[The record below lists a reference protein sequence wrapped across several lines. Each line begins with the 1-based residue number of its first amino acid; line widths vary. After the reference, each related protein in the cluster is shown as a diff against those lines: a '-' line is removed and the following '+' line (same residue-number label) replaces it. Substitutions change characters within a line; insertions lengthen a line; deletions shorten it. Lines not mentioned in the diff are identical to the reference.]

1 MNMAQ
6 RFVIGI
12 DSSTQST
19 KAIVWNEKGQ
29 PISEGRA
36 LISMKMPKP
45 GHAEQDPHEWWDSF
59 KIALGQ
65 AIKKIDPMRVEGIS
79 ISNQRETVAFLD
91 HDGTSLHDAM
101 VWLDERAANEVESL
115 CKIVGGEQIHKI
127 SGKPID
133 PTPVLYRLRWLSKNK
148 PEVLEKTHRI
158 LDVQGYL
165 VFRLTGTAKTS
176 WTSADPFGTFDIH
189 KKVWS
194 STLLDHV
201 GVSTDQFPE
210 ALCPGEEIGKISE
223 KIASEF
229 NLPMNLKVFAGG
241 GDGQCAG
248 LGVNAIAGG
257 RTYMNLGTA
266 IIAGALSKDL
276 RLSNFWRTLISPTG
290 EGYFLES
297 VQRAGAFFV
306 NWFLECLGSG
316 KRTGEIFS
324 RLEGQASKI
333 DIGSEG
339 VIVQTHLSGCM
350 DPHWDPSST
359 GAFLG
364 LRTHHTQAHLYR
376 ASLEA
381 LTLES
386 ARAMKKMASEGVE
399 LQKIN
404 VIGGG
409 AQSPL
414 WMKMI
419 ADAAQLP
426 VQRSLSNEASALG
439 AGISAAVGT
448 GWFANFEEAA
458 AAMTNEAELIEPD
471 QKVAEKWQDLSSKQ
485 ARPYKILKQI

>member
-1 MNMAQ
+1 MTEK
-6 RFVIGI
+6 FVIGI

-29 PISEGRA
+29 PVSEGRA
-36 LISMKMPKP
+36 PISMKMPQP
-45 GHAEQDPHEWWDSF
+45 GHAEQDPEEWWDSF
-59 KIALGQ
+59 IIALRQ
-65 AIKKIDPMRVEGIS
+65 ALQKIDPKRVEGLS

-91 HDGTSLHDAM
+91 QDGTSLHDAM
-101 VWLDERAANEVESL
+101 VWLDERAANEVGGL
-115 CKIVGGEQIHKI
+115 CEVLEGEKIHKI

-133 PTPVLYRLRWLSKNK
+133 PTPVLYRLKWLSKNK
-148 PEVLEKTHRI
+148 PKVLEKTHRI

-194 STLLDHV
+194 STLLDQV
-201 GVSTDQFPE
+201 GVRTNQFPE
-210 ALCPGEEIGKISE
+210 ALCPGKEIGRISE
-223 KIASEF
+223 KITSEF
-229 NLPMNLKVFAGG
+229 NLPINLKIFAGG

-257 RTYMNLGTA
+257 RAYLNLGTA
-266 IIAGALSKDL
+266 IIAGASSQDL

-290 EGYFLES
+290 QGYFLEA

-316 KRTGEIFS
+316 ERTPETFAK
-324 RLEGQASKI
+324 LDEQASKI

-339 VIVQTHLSGCM
+339 VLVQTHLSGCM
-350 DPHWDPSST
+350 DPHWDPQAFGT
-359 GAFLG
+359 FLG

-386 ARAMKKMASEGVE
+386 ARAMQKMVSEGVE
-399 LQKIN
+399 LRKIN
-404 VIGGG
+404 AIGGG
-409 AQSPL
+409 AQSHL

-419 ADAAQLP
+419 ADATQLP

-439 AGISAAVGT
+439 AGISAAVGA
-448 GWFANFEEAA
+448 GWFASFEEAA

-471 QKVAEKWQDLSSKQ
+471 QNVAEKWQDLSMRQSKIYMITK
-485 ARPYKILKQI
+485 AF

>member
-1 MNMAQ
+1 MTEK
-6 RFVIGI
+6 FVIGI

-19 KAIVWNEKGQ
+19 KVIVWNQKGQ
-29 PISEGRA
+29 PVSEGRA
-36 LISMKMPKP
+36 AISMKMPQP
-45 GHAEQDPHEWWDSF
+45 GHAEQDPEEWWDSF
-59 KIALGQ
+59 KIALRQ
-65 AIKKIDPMRVEGIS
+65 ALQKIDSKRVEGLS

-91 HDGTSLHDAM
+91 QDGTSLHDAM
-101 VWLDERAANEVESL
+101 VWLDERAANEVGGL
-115 CKIVGGEQIHKI
+115 CEVLGGEKIHKI

-133 PTPVLYRLRWLSKNK
+133 PTPVLYRLKWLSKNK
-148 PEVLEKTHRI
+148 PKVLEKTHRI

-194 STLLDHV
+194 STLLDQI
-201 GVSTDQFPE
+201 GVRTDQFPE
-210 ALCPGEEIGKISE
+210 ALCPGKEIGRISE
-223 KIASEF
+223 KITSEF
-229 NLPMNLKVFAGG
+229 NLPINLKIIAGG

-257 RTYMNLGTA
+257 RAYLNLGTA
-266 IIAGALSKDL
+266 IIAGASSQDL

-290 EGYFLES
+290 QGYFLEA

-316 KRTGEIFS
+316 ERTPETFA
-324 RLEGQASKI
+324 RLEEQASKI

-339 VIVQTHLSGCM
+339 VLVQTHLSGCM
-350 DPHWDPSST
+350 DPHWDPQAFGT
-359 GAFLG
+359 FLG

-386 ARAMKKMASEGVE
+386 ARAMQKMASEGVE
-399 LQKIN
+399 LRKIN
-404 VIGGG
+404 AIGGG

-419 ADAAQLP
+419 ADATQLP

-439 AGISAAVGT
+439 AGISAAVGA
-448 GWFANFEEAA
+448 GWFASFEEAA

-471 QKVAEKWQDLSSKQ
+471 QNVAEKWQDLSMRQSKIYMITK
-485 ARPYKILKQI
+485 AF

>member
-1 MNMAQ
+1 MTEK
-6 RFVIGI
+6 FVIGI

-29 PISEGRA
+29 PVSEGRA
-36 LISMKMPKP
+36 PISMKMPQP
-45 GHAEQDPHEWWDSF
+45 GHAEQDPEEWWDSF
-59 KIALGQ
+59 IIALRQ
-65 AIKKIDPMRVEGIS
+65 ALQKIDPKRVEGLS

-91 HDGTSLHDAM
+91 QDGTSLHDAM
-101 VWLDERAANEVESL
+101 VWLDERAANEVGGL
-115 CKIVGGEQIHKI
+115 CEVLGGEKIHKI

-133 PTPVLYRLRWLSKNK
+133 PTPVLYRLKWLSKNK

-229 NLPMNLKVFAGG
+229 NLPTNLKIYAGG

-257 RTYMNLGTA
+257 RAYLNLGTA
-266 IIAGALSKDL
+266 IIAGASSQDL

-306 NWFLECLGSG
+306 NWFLECLGNG
-316 KRTGEIFS
+316 ERTGEIFS

-333 DIGSEG
+333 EIGSEG
-339 VIVQTHLSGCM
+339 VLVQTHLSGCM

-386 ARAMKKMASEGVE
+386 ARAMQKMASEGVE
-399 LQKIN
+399 LRKIN
-404 VIGGG
+404 AIGGG

-419 ADAAQLP
+419 ADATQLP

-439 AGISAAVGT
+439 AGISAAVGA
-448 GWFANFEEAA
+448 GWFASFKEAA
-458 AAMTNEAELIEPD
+458 AAMTNDAELIEPD
-471 QKVAEKWQDLSSKQ
+471 QNVAEKWQDLTSKQ
-485 ARPYKILKQI
+485 ARPYEILKQI

>member
-1 MNMAQ
+1 
-6 RFVIGI
+6 
-12 DSSTQST
+12 
-19 KAIVWNEKGQ
+19 
-29 PISEGRA
+29 
-36 LISMKMPKP
+36 
-45 GHAEQDPHEWWDSF
+45 
-59 KIALGQ
+59 
-65 AIKKIDPMRVEGIS
+65 
-79 ISNQRETVAFLD
+79 
-91 HDGTSLHDAM
+91 M
-101 VWLDERAANEVESL
+101 VWLDERAANEVSGL
-115 CKIVGGEQIHKI
+115 CEVLGGEQIHKI

-133 PTPVLYRLRWLSKNK
+133 PTPVLYRLKWLSKNK
-148 PEVLEKTHRI
+148 PEVLAKTHRI

-189 KKVWS
+189 KKGWS
-194 STLLDHV
+194 STLLDQV
-201 GVSTDQFPE
+201 GVSADQFPE
-210 ALCPGEEIGKISE
+210 ALCPGAEIGKISE

-229 NLPMNLKVFAGG
+229 NLPKNLKVFAGG

-257 RTYMNLGTA
+257 RAYLNLGTA
-266 IIAGALSKDL
+266 IIVGASSKDL
-276 RLSNFWRTLISPTG
+276 RLSNFWRTHISPTG

-306 NWFLECLGSG
+306 NWFLECLGTG
-316 KRTGEIFS
+316 ERTGEIFS

-339 VIVQTHLSGCM
+339 VLVQTHLSGCM

-386 ARAMKKMASEGVE
+386 ARAIQKMAGEGVE
-399 LQKIN
+399 LKKIN
-404 VIGGG
+404 GIGGG

-414 WMKMI
+414 WIKMI
-419 ADAAQLP
+419 ADATQLP

-439 AGISAAVGT
+439 AGISAAVGA

-458 AAMTNEAELIEPD
+458 AAMTNEAEQIEPD
-471 QKVAEKWQDLSSKQ
+471 QNVADKWQELSMRQS
-485 ARPYKILKQI
+485 QIYMMTKTF

>member
-1 MNMAQ
+1 MKQ
-6 RFVIGI
+6 RFVLGI

-19 KAIVWNEKGQ
+19 KVIVWDEQGQ
-29 PISEGRA
+29 PVSEGRA
-36 LISMKMPKP
+36 PINMKMPYP
-45 GHAEQDPHEWWDSF
+45 GHVEQDPHEWWDSF
-59 KIALGQ
+59 KIALRQ
-65 AIKKIDPMRVEGIS
+65 ALQKIDPMKVEGLS

-91 HDGTSLHDAM
+91 QDGTSLHSAM
-101 VWLDERAANEVESL
+101 VWLDERAANEVGGL
-115 CKIVGGEQIHKI
+115 CEVLGGEKIHKI

-133 PTPVLYRLRWLSKNK
+133 PTPVLYRLKWLSKNK

-194 STLLDHV
+194 STLLDQV
-201 GVSTDQFPE
+201 GVRTDQFPE
-210 ALCPGEEIGKISE
+210 ALCPGKEIGRILE

-229 NLPMNLKVFAGG
+229 NLPMNLKIFAGG

-248 LGVNAIAGG
+248 LGVNAISGG
-257 RTYMNLGTA
+257 RAYLNLGTA
-266 IIAGALSKDL
+266 IIAGASSQDL

-306 NWFLECLGSG
+306 NWFLECLGTG
-316 KRTGEIFS
+316 ERTGEIFS

-333 DIGSEG
+333 EIGSEG
-339 VIVQTHLSGCM
+339 VLVQTHLSGCM
-350 DPHWDPSST
+350 DPHWDPSSN

-386 ARAMKKMASEGVE
+386 ARALKKMSHEGVE
-399 LQKIN
+399 LNKIN

-409 AQSPL
+409 AQSSL

-419 ADAAQLP
+419 ADATQLP
-426 VQRSLSNEASALG
+426 AQKSLSNEASALG
-439 AGISAAVGT
+439 AGISAAVGA

-458 AAMTNEAELIEPD
+458 DAMTNEAELIEPD
-471 QKVAEKWQDLSSKQ
+471 PKVAEKWEDLSSKQ
-485 ARPYKILKQI
+485 ARPYGFLKQI

>member
-1 MNMAQ
+1 MKQ
-6 RFVIGI
+6 RFVLGI

-19 KAIVWNEKGQ
+19 KVIVWDEQGQ
-29 PISEGRA
+29 PVSEGRA
-36 LISMKMPKP
+36 PINMKMPYP
-45 GHAEQDPHEWWDSF
+45 GHVEQDPHEWWDSF
-59 KIALGQ
+59 KIALRQ
-65 AIKKIDPMRVEGIS
+65 ALQKIDPMKVEGLS
-79 ISNQRETVAFLD
+79 ISNQRETVAFLNQ
-91 HDGTSLHDAM
+91 DGTSLHNAM
-101 VWLDERAANEVESL
+101 VWLDERAANEVGGL
-115 CKIVGGEQIHKI
+115 CEVLGGEKIHKI

-133 PTPVLYRLRWLSKNK
+133 PTPVLYRLKWLSKNK

-194 STLLDHV
+194 STLLDQV
-201 GVSTDQFPE
+201 GVRTDQFPE
-210 ALCPGEEIGKISE
+210 ALCPGKEIGRILE

-229 NLPMNLKVFAGG
+229 NLPMNLKIFAGG

-257 RTYMNLGTA
+257 RAYLNLGTA
-266 IIAGALSKDL
+266 IIAGASSQDL

-306 NWFLECLGSG
+306 NWFLECLGTG
-316 KRTGEIFS
+316 ERTGEIFS
-324 RLEGQASKI
+324 RLEEQASKI
-333 DIGSEG
+333 EIGSEG
-339 VIVQTHLSGCM
+339 VLVQTHLSGCM

-381 LTLES
+381 LTQES
-386 ARAMKKMASEGVE
+386 ARAMEKMYSEGVE
-399 LQKIN
+399 LRKIN
-404 VIGGG
+404 AIGGG

-419 ADAAQLP
+419 ADATQIP

-439 AGISAAVGT
+439 AGISAAVGA
-448 GWFANFEEAA
+448 GWFASFEEAA
-458 AAMTNEAELIEPD
+458 AAMTNDAELIEPD
-471 QKVAEKWQDLSSKQ
+471 QNVAEKWQDLTSKQ
-485 ARPYKILKQI
+485 ARPYEILKQI

>member
-1 MNMAQ
+1 MTEK
-6 RFVIGI
+6 FVIGI

-29 PISEGRA
+29 PVSEGRA
-36 LISMKMPKP
+36 PISMKMPQP
-45 GHAEQDPHEWWDSF
+45 GHAEQDPEEWWDSF
-59 KIALGQ
+59 IIALRQ
-65 AIKKIDPMRVEGIS
+65 ALQKIDPKRVEGLS

-91 HDGTSLHDAM
+91 QDGTSLRDAM
-101 VWLDERAANEVESL
+101 VWLDERAANEVGGL
-115 CKIVGGEQIHKI
+115 CEVLGGEKIHKI

-133 PTPVLYRLRWLSKNK
+133 PTPVLYRLKWLSKNK
-148 PEVLEKTHRI
+148 PKVLEKTHRI

-194 STLLDHV
+194 STLLDQV
-201 GVSTDQFPE
+201 GVRTNQFPE
-210 ALCPGEEIGKISE
+210 ALCPGKEIGRISE
-223 KIASEF
+223 KITSEF
-229 NLPMNLKVFAGG
+229 NLPINLKIFAGG

-257 RTYMNLGTA
+257 RAYLNLGTA
-266 IIAGALSKDL
+266 IIAGASSQDL

-290 EGYFLES
+290 QGYFLEA

-316 KRTGEIFS
+316 ERTPETFA
-324 RLEGQASKI
+324 RLDEQASKI

-339 VIVQTHLSGCM
+339 VLVQTHLSGCM
-350 DPHWDPSST
+350 DPHWDPQAFGT
-359 GAFLG
+359 FLG

-386 ARAMKKMASEGVE
+386 ARAMQKMASEGVE
-399 LQKIN
+399 LRKIN
-404 VIGGG
+404 AIGGG

-419 ADAAQLP
+419 ADATQLP

-439 AGISAAVGT
+439 AGISAAVGA
-448 GWFANFEEAA
+448 GWFASFEEAA

-471 QKVAEKWQDLSSKQ
+471 QNVAEKWQDLSMRQSKIYMITK
-485 ARPYKILKQI
+485 AF

>member
-1 MNMAQ
+1 MTEK
-6 RFVIGI
+6 FVIGI

-29 PISEGRA
+29 PVSQGRA
-36 LISMKMPKP
+36 AISMKMPQP
-45 GHAEQDPHEWWDSF
+45 GHAEQDPEEWWDSF
-59 KIALGQ
+59 IIALRQ
-65 AIKKIDPMRVEGIS
+65 ALQKIDPKRVEGLS

-91 HDGTSLHDAM
+91 QDGTSLHDAM
-101 VWLDERAANEVESL
+101 VWLDERAANEVGGL
-115 CKIVGGEQIHKI
+115 CEVLGGEKIHKI

-133 PTPVLYRLRWLSKNK
+133 PTPVLYRLKWLSKNK
-148 PEVLEKTHRI
+148 PKVLEKTHRI

-194 STLLDHV
+194 STLLDQV
-201 GVSTDQFPE
+201 GVRTNQFPE
-210 ALCPGEEIGKISE
+210 ALCPGKEIGRISE
-223 KIASEF
+223 KITSEF
-229 NLPMNLKVFAGG
+229 NLPINLKIFAGG

-257 RTYMNLGTA
+257 RAYLNLGTA
-266 IIAGALSKDL
+266 IIAGASSQDL

-290 EGYFLES
+290 QGYFLEA

-316 KRTGEIFS
+316 ERTPETFA
-324 RLEGQASKI
+324 RLDEQASKI

-339 VIVQTHLSGCM
+339 VLVQTHLSGCM
-350 DPHWDPSST
+350 DPHWDPQAFGT
-359 GAFLG
+359 FLG

-386 ARAMKKMASEGVE
+386 ARAMQKMASEGVE
-399 LQKIN
+399 LRKIN
-404 VIGGG
+404 AIGGG

-419 ADAAQLP
+419 ADATQLP

-439 AGISAAVGT
+439 AGISAAVGA
-448 GWFANFEEAA
+448 GWFASFEEAA

-471 QKVAEKWQDLSSKQ
+471 QNVAEKWQDLSMRQSKIYMITK
-485 ARPYKILKQI
+485 AF

>member
-1 MNMAQ
+1 MTEK
-6 RFVIGI
+6 FVIGI

-29 PISEGRA
+29 PVSEGRA
-36 LISMKMPKP
+36 PISMKMPQP
-45 GHAEQDPHEWWDSF
+45 GHAEQDPEEWWDSF
-59 KIALGQ
+59 IIALRQ
-65 AIKKIDPMRVEGIS
+65 ALQKIDPKRVEGLS

-91 HDGTSLHDAM
+91 QDGTSLHDAM
-101 VWLDERAANEVESL
+101 VWLDERAANEVGGL
-115 CKIVGGEQIHKI
+115 CEVLEGEKIHKI

-133 PTPVLYRLRWLSKNK
+133 PTPVLYRLKWLSKNK
-148 PEVLEKTHRI
+148 PKVLEKTHRI

-194 STLLDHV
+194 STLLDQV
-201 GVSTDQFPE
+201 GVRTNQFPE
-210 ALCPGEEIGKISE
+210 ALCPGKEIGRISE
-223 KIASEF
+223 KITSEF
-229 NLPMNLKVFAGG
+229 NLPINLKIFAGG

-257 RTYMNLGTA
+257 RAYLNLGTA
-266 IIAGALSKDL
+266 IIAGASSQDL

-290 EGYFLES
+290 QGYFLEA

-316 KRTGEIFS
+316 ERTPETFA
-324 RLEGQASKI
+324 RLDEQASKI

-339 VIVQTHLSGCM
+339 VLVQTHLSGCM
-350 DPHWDPSST
+350 DPHWDPQAFGT
-359 GAFLG
+359 FLG

-386 ARAMKKMASEGVE
+386 ARAMQKMASEGVE
-399 LQKIN
+399 LRKIN

-419 ADAAQLP
+419 ADATQLP

-439 AGISAAVGT
+439 AGISAAVGA
-448 GWFANFEEAA
+448 GWFASFEEAA

-471 QKVAEKWQDLSSKQ
+471 QNVAEKWQDLSMRQSKIYMITK
-485 ARPYKILKQI
+485 AF

>member
-1 MNMAQ
+1 MTEK
-6 RFVIGI
+6 FVIGI

-29 PISEGRA
+29 PVSEGRA
-36 LISMKMPKP
+36 PISMKMPQP
-45 GHAEQDPHEWWDSF
+45 GHAEQDPEEWWDSF
-59 KIALGQ
+59 IIALRQ
-65 AIKKIDPMRVEGIS
+65 ALQKIDPKRVEGLS

-91 HDGTSLHDAM
+91 QDGTSLHDAM
-101 VWLDERAANEVESL
+101 VWLDERAANEVGGL
-115 CKIVGGEQIHKI
+115 CEVLGGEKIHKI

-133 PTPVLYRLRWLSKNK
+133 PTPVLYRLKWLSKNK
-148 PEVLEKTHRI
+148 PKVLEKTHRI

-194 STLLDHV
+194 STLLDQV
-201 GVSTDQFPE
+201 GVRTNQFPE
-210 ALCPGEEIGKISE
+210 ALCPGKEIGRISE
-223 KIASEF
+223 KITSEF
-229 NLPMNLKVFAGG
+229 NLPINLKIFAGG

-257 RTYMNLGTA
+257 RAYLNLGTA
-266 IIAGALSKDL
+266 IIAGASSQDL

-290 EGYFLES
+290 QGYFLEA

-316 KRTGEIFS
+316 ERTPETFA
-324 RLEGQASKI
+324 RLEEQASKI

-339 VIVQTHLSGCM
+339 VLVQTHLSGCM
-350 DPHWDPSST
+350 DPHWDPQAFGT
-359 GAFLG
+359 FLG

-386 ARAMKKMASEGVE
+386 ARAMQKMASEGVE
-399 LQKIN
+399 LRKIN
-404 VIGGG
+404 AIGGG

-419 ADAAQLP
+419 ADATQLP

-439 AGISAAVGT
+439 AGISAAVGA
-448 GWFANFEEAA
+448 GWFASFEEAA
-458 AAMTNEAELIEPD
+458 AAMTNDAELIEPD
-471 QKVAEKWQDLSSKQ
+471 QNVAEKWQNLTSKQ
-485 ARPYKILKQI
+485 ARPYEILKQI

>member
-1 MNMAQ
+1 MTEK
-6 RFVIGI
+6 FVIGI

-29 PISEGRA
+29 PVSEGRA
-36 LISMKMPKP
+36 PISMKMPQP
-45 GHAEQDPHEWWDSF
+45 GHAEQDPEEWWDSF
-59 KIALGQ
+59 IIALRQ
-65 AIKKIDPMRVEGIS
+65 ALQKIDPKRVEGLS

-91 HDGTSLHDAM
+91 QDGTSLRDAM
-101 VWLDERAANEVESL
+101 VWLDERAANEVGGL
-115 CKIVGGEQIHKI
+115 CEVLGGEKIHKI

-133 PTPVLYRLRWLSKNK
+133 PTPVLYRLKWLSKNK
-148 PEVLEKTHRI
+148 PKVLEKTHRI

-194 STLLDHV
+194 STLLDQV
-201 GVSTDQFPE
+201 GVRTNQFPE
-210 ALCPGEEIGKISE
+210 ALCPGKEIGRISE
-223 KIASEF
+223 KITSEF
-229 NLPMNLKVFAGG
+229 NLPINLKIFAGG

-257 RTYMNLGTA
+257 RAYLNLGTA
-266 IIAGALSKDL
+266 VIAGASSQDL

-290 EGYFLES
+290 QGYFLEA

-316 KRTGEIFS
+316 ERTPETFA
-324 RLEGQASKI
+324 RLEEQASKI

-339 VIVQTHLSGCM
+339 VLVQTHLSGCM
-350 DPHWDPSST
+350 DPHWDPQAFGT
-359 GAFLG
+359 FLG

-386 ARAMKKMASEGVE
+386 ARAMQKMASEGVE
-399 LQKIN
+399 LRKIN
-404 VIGGG
+404 AIGGG

-419 ADAAQLP
+419 ADATQLP

-439 AGISAAVGT
+439 AGISAAVGA
-448 GWFANFEEAA
+448 GWFASFEEAA

-471 QKVAEKWQDLSSKQ
+471 QNVAEKWQDLSMRQSKIYMITK
-485 ARPYKILKQI
+485 AF

>member
-1 MNMAQ
+1 MTEK
-6 RFVIGI
+6 FVIGI

-29 PISEGRA
+29 PVSEGRA
-36 LISMKMPKP
+36 PISMKMPQP

-59 KIALGQ
+59 KIALRQ
-65 AIKKIDPMRVEGIS
+65 ALQEIDPKRVEGLS

-91 HDGTSLHDAM
+91 QDGTSLHDAM
-101 VWLDERAANEVESL
+101 VWLDERAANEVGGL
-115 CKIVGGEQIHKI
+115 CEVLGGEKIHKI

-133 PTPVLYRLRWLSKNK
+133 PTPVLYRLKWLSNNK

-165 VFRLTGTAKTS
+165 VFRLTGIAKTS
-176 WTSADPFGTFDIH
+176 WTSADPFGTFDIQ

-194 STLLDHV
+194 STLLDQV
-201 GVSTDQFPE
+201 GVRTDQFPE

-229 NLPMNLKVFAGG
+229 NLPMNLKIFAGG

-257 RTYMNLGTA
+257 RAYLNLGTA
-266 IIAGALSKDL
+266 IIAGASSQDL

-306 NWFLECLGSG
+306 NWFLECLGTG
-316 KRTGEIFS
+316 ERTGEIFS

-333 DIGSEG
+333 EIGSEG
-339 VIVQTHLSGCM
+339 VLVQTHLSGCM

-386 ARAMKKMASEGVE
+386 ARAMQKMASEGVE
-399 LQKIN
+399 LRKIN
-404 VIGGG
+404 AIGGG

-419 ADAAQLP
+419 ADATQLP

-439 AGISAAVGT
+439 AGISAAVGA
-448 GWFANFEEAA
+448 GWFASFEEAA
-458 AAMTNEAELIEPD
+458 AAMTNDAELIEPD
-471 QKVAEKWQDLSSKQ
+471 QNVAEKWQDLSSKQ
-485 ARPYKILKQI
+485 ARPYEILKQI

>member
-1 MNMAQ
+1 MTEK
-6 RFVIGI
+6 FVIGI

-29 PISEGRA
+29 PVSEGRA
-36 LISMKMPKP
+36 PISMKMPQP
-45 GHAEQDPHEWWDSF
+45 GHAEQDPEEWWDSF
-59 KIALGQ
+59 IIALRQ
-65 AIKKIDPMRVEGIS
+65 ALQKIDPKRVEGLS

-91 HDGTSLHDAM
+91 QDGTSLRDAM
-101 VWLDERAANEVESL
+101 VWLDERAANEVGGL
-115 CKIVGGEQIHKI
+115 CEVLGGEKIHKI

-133 PTPVLYRLRWLSKNK
+133 PTPVLYRLKWLSKNK
-148 PEVLEKTHRI
+148 PKVLEKTHRI

-194 STLLDHV
+194 STLLDQV
-201 GVSTDQFPE
+201 GVRTNQFPE
-210 ALCPGEEIGKISE
+210 ALCPGKEIGRISE
-223 KIASEF
+223 KITSEF
-229 NLPMNLKVFAGG
+229 NLPINLKIFAGG

-257 RTYMNLGTA
+257 RAYLNLGTA
-266 IIAGALSKDL
+266 IIAGASSQDL

-290 EGYFLES
+290 QGYFLEA

-316 KRTGEIFS
+316 ERTPETFA
-324 RLEGQASKI
+324 RLEEQASKI

-339 VIVQTHLSGCM
+339 VLVQTHLSGCM
-350 DPHWDPSST
+350 DPHWDPQAFGT
-359 GAFLG
+359 FLG

-386 ARAMKKMASEGVE
+386 ARAMQKMASEGVE
-399 LQKIN
+399 LRKIN
-404 VIGGG
+404 AIGGG

-419 ADAAQLP
+419 ADATQLP

-439 AGISAAVGT
+439 AGISAAVGA
-448 GWFANFEEAA
+448 GWFASFEEAA

-471 QKVAEKWQDLSSKQ
+471 QNVAEKWQDLSMRQSKIYMITK
-485 ARPYKILKQI
+485 AF

>member
-1 MNMAQ
+1 
-6 RFVIGI
+6 
-12 DSSTQST
+12 
-19 KAIVWNEKGQ
+19 
-29 PISEGRA
+29 
-36 LISMKMPKP
+36 L
-45 GHAEQDPHEWWDSF
+45 
-59 KIALGQ
+59 
-65 AIKKIDPMRVEGIS
+65 
-79 ISNQRETVAFLD
+79 SN
-91 HDGTSLHDAM
+91 
-101 VWLDERAANEVESL
+101 
-115 CKIVGGEQIHKI
+115 
-127 SGKPID
+127 
-133 PTPVLYRLRWLSKNK
+133 NK

-176 WTSADPFGTFDIH
+176 WTSADPFGTFDIQ

-194 STLLDHV
+194 STLLDQV
-201 GVSTDQFPE
+201 GVRTDQFPE

-229 NLPMNLKVFAGG
+229 NLPMNLKIYAGG

-257 RTYMNLGTA
+257 RAYLNLGTA
-266 IIAGALSKDL
+266 IIAGASSQDL

-306 NWFLECLGSG
+306 NWFLECLGTG
-316 KRTGEIFS
+316 ERTGEIFS

-333 DIGSEG
+333 EIGSEG
-339 VIVQTHLSGCM
+339 VLVQTHLSGCM

-386 ARAMKKMASEGVE
+386 ARAMQKMASEGVE
-399 LQKIN
+399 LRKIN
-404 VIGGG
+404 AIGGG

-419 ADAAQLP
+419 ADATQLP

-439 AGISAAVGT
+439 AGISAAVGA
-448 GWFANFEEAA
+448 GWFASFEEAA

-471 QKVAEKWQDLSSKQ
+471 QNVAEKWQDLSMRQSKIYTITK
-485 ARPYKILKQI
+485 AF

>member
-1 MNMAQ
+1 MTEK
-6 RFVIGI
+6 FVIGI

-29 PISEGRA
+29 PVSEGRA
-36 LISMKMPKP
+36 PISMKMPQP
-45 GHAEQDPHEWWDSF
+45 GHAEQDPEEWWDSF
-59 KIALGQ
+59 IIALRQ
-65 AIKKIDPMRVEGIS
+65 ALQKIDPKRVEGLS

-91 HDGTSLHDAM
+91 QDGTSLRDAM
-101 VWLDERAANEVESL
+101 VWLDERAANEVGGL
-115 CKIVGGEQIHKI
+115 CEVLGGEKIHKI

-133 PTPVLYRLRWLSKNK
+133 PTPVLYRLKWLSKNK
-148 PEVLEKTHRI
+148 PKVLEKTHRI

-194 STLLDHV
+194 STLLDQV
-201 GVSTDQFPE
+201 GVRTNQFPE
-210 ALCPGEEIGKISE
+210 ALCPGKEIGRISE
-223 KIASEF
+223 KITSEF
-229 NLPMNLKVFAGG
+229 NLPINLKIFAGG

-257 RTYMNLGTA
+257 RAYLNLGTA
-266 IIAGALSKDL
+266 IIAGASSQDL

-290 EGYFLES
+290 QGYFLEA
-297 VQRAGAFFV
+297 VQRTGAFFV

-316 KRTGEIFS
+316 ERTPETFA
-324 RLEGQASKI
+324 RLDEQASKI

-339 VIVQTHLSGCM
+339 VLVQTHLSGCM
-350 DPHWDPSST
+350 DPHWDPQAFGT
-359 GAFLG
+359 FLG

-386 ARAMKKMASEGVE
+386 ARAMQKMASEGVE
-399 LQKIN
+399 LRKIN
-404 VIGGG
+404 AIGGG

-419 ADAAQLP
+419 ADATQLP

-439 AGISAAVGT
+439 AGISAAVGA
-448 GWFANFEEAA
+448 GWFASFEEAA

-471 QKVAEKWQDLSSKQ
+471 QNVAEKWQDLSMRQSKIYMITK
-485 ARPYKILKQI
+485 AF

>member
-1 MNMAQ
+1 MTEK
-6 RFVIGI
+6 FVIGI

-29 PISEGRA
+29 PVSEGRA
-36 LISMKMPKP
+36 PISMKMPQP
-45 GHAEQDPHEWWDSF
+45 GHAEQDPEEWWDSF
-59 KIALGQ
+59 IIALRQ
-65 AIKKIDPMRVEGIS
+65 ALQKIDPKRVEGLS

-91 HDGTSLHDAM
+91 QDGTSLHDAM
-101 VWLDERAANEVESL
+101 VWLDERAANEVGGL
-115 CKIVGGEQIHKI
+115 CEVLGGEKIHKI

-133 PTPVLYRLRWLSKNK
+133 PTPVLYRLKWLSKNK
-148 PEVLEKTHRI
+148 PKVLEKTHRI

-194 STLLDHV
+194 STLLDQV
-201 GVSTDQFPE
+201 GVRTNQFPE
-210 ALCPGEEIGKISE
+210 ALCPGKEIGRISE
-223 KIASEF
+223 KITSEF
-229 NLPMNLKVFAGG
+229 NLPINLKIFAGG

-257 RTYMNLGTA
+257 RAYLNLGTA
-266 IIAGALSKDL
+266 IIAGASSQDL

-290 EGYFLES
+290 QGYFLEA

-316 KRTGEIFS
+316 ERTPETFA
-324 RLEGQASKI
+324 RLDEQASKI

-339 VIVQTHLSGCM
+339 VLVQTHLSGCM
-350 DPHWDPSST
+350 DPHWDPQAFGT
-359 GAFLG
+359 FLG

-386 ARAMKKMASEGVE
+386 ARAMQKMASEGVE
-399 LQKIN
+399 LRKIN
-404 VIGGG
+404 AIGGG
-409 AQSPL
+409 DQSPL

-419 ADAAQLP
+419 ADATQLP
-426 VQRSLSNEASALG
+426 VQRSLSKEASALG
-439 AGISAAVGT
+439 AGISAAVGA
-448 GWFANFEEAA
+448 GWFASFEEAA

-471 QKVAEKWQDLSSKQ
+471 QNVAEKWQDLSMRQSKIYMITK
-485 ARPYKILKQI
+485 AF

>member
-1 MNMAQ
+1 MTEK
-6 RFVIGI
+6 FVIGI

-29 PISEGRA
+29 PVSEGRA
-36 LISMKMPKP
+36 PISMKMPQP
-45 GHAEQDPHEWWDSF
+45 GHAEQDPEEWWDSF
-59 KIALGQ
+59 IIALRQ
-65 AIKKIDPMRVEGIS
+65 ALQKIDPKRVEGLS

-91 HDGTSLHDAM
+91 QDGTSLHDAM
-101 VWLDERAANEVESL
+101 VWLDERAANEVGGL
-115 CKIVGGEQIHKI
+115 CEVLGGEKIHKI

-133 PTPVLYRLRWLSKNK
+133 PTPVLYRLKWLSKNK
-148 PEVLEKTHRI
+148 PKVLEKTHRI

-194 STLLDHV
+194 STLLDQV
-201 GVSTDQFPE
+201 GVRTNQFPE
-210 ALCPGEEIGKISE
+210 ALCPGKEIGRISE
-223 KIASEF
+223 KITSEF
-229 NLPMNLKVFAGG
+229 NLPINLKIFAGG

-257 RTYMNLGTA
+257 RAYLNLGTA
-266 IIAGALSKDL
+266 IIAGASSQDL

-290 EGYFLES
+290 QGYFLEA

-316 KRTGEIFS
+316 ERTPETFA
-324 RLEGQASKI
+324 RLEEQASKI

-339 VIVQTHLSGCM
+339 VLVQTHLSGCM
-350 DPHWDPSST
+350 DPHWDPQAFGT
-359 GAFLG
+359 FLG

-386 ARAMKKMASEGVE
+386 ARAMQKMASEGVE
-399 LQKIN
+399 LRKIN
-404 VIGGG
+404 AIGGG

-419 ADAAQLP
+419 ADATQLP

-439 AGISAAVGT
+439 AGISAAVGA
-448 GWFANFEEAA
+448 GWFASFKEAA
-458 AAMTNEAELIEPD
+458 AAMTNDAELIEPD
-471 QKVAEKWQDLSSKQ
+471 QNVAEKWQDLTSKQ
-485 ARPYKILKQI
+485 ARPYEILKQI

>member
-1 MNMAQ
+1 MTEK
-6 RFVIGI
+6 FVIGI

-36 LISMKMPKP
+36 PISMKMPQP
-45 GHAEQDPHEWWDSF
+45 GHAEQDPEEWWDSF
-59 KIALGQ
+59 IIALRQ
-65 AIKKIDPMRVEGIS
+65 ALQKIDPKRVEGLS

-91 HDGTSLHDAM
+91 QDGTSLHDAM
-101 VWLDERAANEVESL
+101 VWLDERAANEVGGL
-115 CKIVGGEQIHKI
+115 CEVLEGEKIHKI

-133 PTPVLYRLRWLSKNK
+133 PTPVLYRLKWLSKNK
-148 PEVLEKTHRI
+148 PKVLEKTHRI

-194 STLLDHV
+194 STLLDQV
-201 GVSTDQFPE
+201 GVRTNQFPE
-210 ALCPGEEIGKISE
+210 ALCPGKEIGRISE
-223 KIASEF
+223 KITSEF
-229 NLPMNLKVFAGG
+229 NLPINLKIFAGG

-257 RTYMNLGTA
+257 RAYLNLGTA
-266 IIAGALSKDL
+266 IIAGASSQDL

-290 EGYFLES
+290 QGYFLEA

-316 KRTGEIFS
+316 ERTPETFA
-324 RLEGQASKI
+324 RLDEQASKI

-339 VIVQTHLSGCM
+339 VLVQTHLSGCM
-350 DPHWDPSST
+350 DPHWDPQAFGT
-359 GAFLG
+359 FLG

-386 ARAMKKMASEGVE
+386 ARAMQKMASEGVE
-399 LQKIN
+399 LRKIN
-404 VIGGG
+404 AIGGG

-419 ADAAQLP
+419 ADATQLP

-439 AGISAAVGT
+439 AGISAAVGA
-448 GWFANFEEAA
+448 GWFASFEEAA

-471 QKVAEKWQDLSSKQ
+471 QNVAEKWQDLSRRQSKIYMITK
-485 ARPYKILKQI
+485 AF